1 MRGIAGLTLAGVLM
15 LAGSAEAATP
25 ISREAQL
32 QDLAQVRAEYLPKE
46 MAYTPA
52 TRAAAEARLK
62 ALEARA
68 GRLTPSDLLVGLA
81 EVAALAD
88 NAHSGVRYHTPE
100 ALPDKR
106 LPLRL
111 IWFPD
116 ALVVARAHGDA
127 ADLAGARVL
136 AVEGLAPE
144 ALYGR
149 VRVLLGGKDVD
160 RKKRVTELIESEG
173 VLKSL
178 GVARDAD
185 ALTLRL
191 RLADGRKVT
200 RRIAMIPQAV
210 TPTAEFERL
219 WAPQA
224 LAGETGWTP
233 ALKPKAVPLYL
244 RDADRPFRLET
255 TPVGLYLQFRS
266 NSDEDG
272 FPIADF
278 LKDAAARIA
287 ADKPANLIVD
297 LRFDIG
303 GNLLTTLDFMRKLP
317 SATAGRTYLL
327 VGPYTFSAGIVSA
340 AALEK
345 SGGDR
350 VVIVGDEVGDRMRFW
365 SEGDNVRLANSKLAL
380 RYTNGQWDLGAGCAG
395 EPACLDHYINVNPVS
410 VEPDVRASL
419 TAKDWLAGRDPGME
433 AVMRLIETR
442 P

>member
-46 MAYTPA
+46 MAFTPT

-136 AVEGLAPE
+136 AVEGLAPD

-178 GVARDAD
+178 GVAREAA

-200 RRIAMIPQAV
+200 RRIAMIPQAA

-224 LAGETGWTP
+224 LAGETGWAP
-233 ALKPKAVPLYL
+233 APKPDAVPPLPA
-244 RDADRPFRLET
+244 RRRPTVPPGDHAGGPLS
-255 TPVGLYLQFRS
+255 PVPLQQRR
-266 NSDEDG
+266 G
-272 FPIADF
+272 
-278 LKDAAARIA
+278 
-287 ADKPANLIVD
+287 
-297 LRFDIG
+297 
-303 GNLLTTLDFMRKLP
+303 
-317 SATAGRTYLL
+317 
-327 VGPYTFSAGIVSA
+327 
-340 AALEK
+340 
-345 SGGDR
+345 
-350 VVIVGDEVGDRMRFW
+350 
-365 SEGDNVRLANSKLAL
+365 RLAH
-380 RYTNGQWDLGAGCAG
+380 R
-395 EPACLDHYINVNPVS
+395 
-410 VEPDVRASL
+410 
-419 TAKDWLAGRDPGME
+419 
-433 AVMRLIETR
+433 
-442 P
+442 

>member
-15 LAGSAEAATP
+15 LAGLAEAATP

-46 MAYTPA
+46 MAFTPT

-62 ALEARA
+62 TLEARA

-136 AVEGLAPE
+136 AVEGLSPD

-149 VRVLLGGKDVD
+149 VRVLLGGKELD

-178 GVARDAD
+178 GVAQDAD

-233 ALKPKAVPLYL
+233 ALKPDAVPLYL

-278 LKDAAARIA
+278 LKAAEARIA

-317 SATAGRTYLL
+317 SAMAGRTYLL

-395 EPACLDHYINVNPVS
+395 EPACLDHFINVNPVS
-410 VEPDVRASL
+410 LEPDVRAPL
-419 TAKDWLAGRDPGME
+419 TAKAWLARRDPGME
-433 AVMRLIETR
+433 AVMRLIGTR